1 MIKLPEIREGVCLDF
16 EWFPTKAQC
25 FIYRNWGLV
34 TPEKMAEVL
43 ESETAVVLRM
53 ADEMG
58 LDLSVEVMP
67 EWRTRGYIT
76 LIRNCWHLLDYEQ
89 MCVLLDWTMEYLA
102 FIIEE
107 DDFLWYKM
115 GRFKA
120 DSGHLRVEE
129 LDEEGKRRTAEIRRI
144 TKEIYAKVPQTAA
157 KPFDFFRKTVFATGD
172 APEMKT
178 KTRFLYSYCALYGDT
193 FFDKKLIDV
202 SFPDEMLRSYQS
214 MGINGIWTQAV
225 MTKLTPYEFLPELSE
240 GYEQRLEGVRYLIE
254 KLARYGM
261 KLYLYINEPRT
272 LPSNLLENRPDIRG
286 HVHEEQGI
294 TSLCIRTEGV
304 QKYLRE
310 SVAFLVKNAPGL
322 GGFFTITS
330 SENRTHCMS
339 HVHDQEKL
347 NCPHCKGHTNAEN
360 FALVNQL
367 IWEGASSVDPE
378 IEVMAYAWSWLDL
391 ETAKETVRLLPKEV
405 RVLNVSE
412 HHQSKKIQ
420 EIETFVS
427 DYSISI
433 EGPSDYSREL
443 WREATKTGHKSVAKI
458 QANNS
463 WEMSS
468 VPYIPVFEQHYRH
481 ISDILATGD
490 IESIMYTWT
499 LGGYPSPILEM
510 IKLMCEKG
518 KEIPSLE
525 EIYEKIFAGADV
537 ATISRALHLF
547 SEAFSEYPFC
557 VRTAYYA
564 PQTCAPANPLYA
576 EPTGMEATMVC
587 NPYDDLTK
595 WRNLFPEEIFVDQMR
610 KMSEKWNEGFEL
622 LKMVDLTKNPY
633 LDELYDVADAC
644 NVTFRGM
651 YNQCAFIATG
661 RDEGNYE
668 AVLEDE
674 KRLAYEAIDLMAR
687 NATIGYES
695 SNHYFYTKSNL
706 MEKIVNC
713 EYLAECLRKK
723 KS

>member
-43 ESETAVVLRM
+43 ETEAAVVLRM

-58 LDLSVEVMP
+58 LDLTVEVMP

-76 LIRNCWHLLDYEQ
+76 IIRNCWHLLDYEQ
-89 MCVLLDWTMEYLA
+89 MCVLLDWSMEYLA

-120 DSGHLRVEE
+120 DSGHLRIEE
-129 LDEEGKRRTAEIRRI
+129 LDEEGKRRTAEICRV
-144 TKEIYAKVPQTAA
+144 TKEIYKNAPKATV
-157 KPFDFFRKTVFATGD
+157 KPFDFFEKTVFAEGD

-202 SFPDEMLRSYQS
+202 SFPEEMLRSYQS

-254 KLARYGM
+254 RLARFGM

-272 LPSNLLENRPDIRG
+272 LPSHLLENRPDIRG
-286 HVHEEQGI
+286 HVHDTGI

-339 HVHDQEKL
+339 HVRDPEAL
-347 NCPHCKGHTNAEN
+347 NCPHCKGHSPAEN

-378 IEVMAYAWSWLDL
+378 IEVMAYAWSWGDL
-391 ETAKETVRLLPKEV
+391 EQAKETVRLLPKEV

-412 HHQSKKIQ
+412 HHQHKNIQ
-420 EIETFVS
+420 GIDTFVS

-433 EGPSDYSREL
+433 EGPSEFSKEL
-443 WREATKTGHKSVAKI
+443 WAEASATGHKAAAKI

-481 ISDILATGD
+481 IKDILATGD
-490 IESIMYTWT
+490 VESIMYTWT
-499 LGGYPSPILEM
+499 LGGYPSPIIEM
-510 IKLMCEKG
+510 IKLMSEKG
-518 KEIPSLE
+518 KEIPSLD
-525 EIYEKIFAGADV
+525 EIYAKLFAGADV
-537 ATISRALHLF
+537 ATLSKALHLF

-557 VRTAYYA
+557 IRTAYYA

-576 EPTGMEATMVC
+576 EPTGFEATMVC

-610 KMSEKWNEGFEL
+610 KMSEKWSEGFEV
-622 LKMVDLTKNPY
+622 LKTVDLTKNPY

-661 RDEGNYE
+661 RKEGNYE
-668 AVLEDE
+668 ALLEDE

-723 KS
+723 NA

>member
-1 MIKLPEIREGVCLDF
+1 MIKLPEIREGVCLNF

-34 TPEKMAEVL
+34 TPEKMAAVL
-43 ESETAVVLRM
+43 ETELSVVLRM
-53 ADEMG
+53 AEEMG
-58 LDLSVEVMP
+58 LDLSIEVMP

-89 MCVLLDWTMEYLA
+89 MCVLLDWSMEYLA

-129 LDEEGKRRTAEIRRI
+129 LDEEGKRRTAEICRV
-144 TKEIYAKVPQTAA
+144 TKEIYKNAPTASV
-157 KPFDFFRKTVFATGD
+157 KPFDFFEKTVFVEGE
-172 APEMKT
+172 APALKT

-193 FFDKKLIDV
+193 FFDQKLIDV

-225 MTKLTPYEFLPELSE
+225 MTKLTPYEFAPELSE
-240 GYEQRLEGVRYLIE
+240 GYEKRLEGVRYLIE
-254 KLARYGM
+254 KLARFGM
-261 KLYLYINEPRT
+261 KLYLYLNEPRT
-272 LPSNLLENRPDIRG
+272 LPSKLLEHRPEIRG
-286 HVHEEQGI
+286 HVHEDGV

-339 HVHDQEKL
+339 HVHDQDQL
-347 NCPHCKGHTNAEN
+347 NCPYCKGHSVAEN

-367 IWEGASSVDPE
+367 IWEGAASVDPN
-378 IEVMAYAWSWLDL
+378 IEVMAYAWSWRDI

-412 HHQSKKIQ
+412 HYQEKKIQ
-420 EIETFVS
+420 GVDTFVT

-433 EGPSDYSREL
+433 EGPSDYSRKL
-443 WREATKTGHKSVAKI
+443 WREATATGHRSVAKI

-481 ISDILATGD
+481 IAGILATGD
-490 IESIMYTWT
+490 VESIMYTWT
-499 LGGYPSPILEM
+499 LGGYPSPIIEM

-525 EIYEKIFAGADV
+525 EIYAKLFEGADIE
-537 ATISRALHLF
+537 TLSRALHLF

-557 VRTAYYA
+557 CRTAYYA

-576 EPTGMEATMVC
+576 EPTGFEATMVC

-595 WRNLFPEEIFVDQMR
+595 WRNYFPEEIFVDQIR
-610 KMSEKWNEGFEL
+610 KMSEKWSEGFEV
-622 LKMVDLTKNPY
+622 LKTVDLTKNPY

-661 RDEGNYE
+661 RKEGNYE
-668 AVLEDE
+668 ALLEDE

-713 EYLAECLRKK
+713 DYLADCLRKK
-723 KS
+723 KM

>member
-1 MIKLPEIREGVCLDF
+1 MIKLPEIREGVCLNF

-34 TPEKMAEVL
+34 TVEKMAEVL
-43 ESETAVVLRM
+43 ETDSDTVLHM
-53 ADEMG
+53 AEEMG

-76 LIRNCWHLLDYEQ
+76 LIRNCWHLLDYDQ
-89 MCVLLDWTMEYLA
+89 LCVLLDWSMEYLA

-107 DDFLWYKM
+107 DDFLWYKL

-120 DSGHLRVEE
+120 DSGHLRVEA
-129 LDEEGKRRTAEIRRI
+129 LDEEGKRRTAEICRI
-144 TKEIYAKVPQTAA
+144 TKEIYAKAPEASV
-157 KPFDFFRKTVFATGD
+157 KPFDFFRKTVLAEGD

-193 FFDKKLIDV
+193 FFDKNLIDV

-214 MGINGIWTQAV
+214 MGINGVWTQAV
-225 MTKLTPYEFLPELSE
+225 MTKLTPYKFLPELSE
-240 GYEQRLEGVRYLIE
+240 GYEQRLEGVRYLID
-254 KLARYGM
+254 KLAKYGM

-272 LPSNLLENRPDIRG
+272 LPSKLLENRSDIRG
-286 HVHEEQGI
+286 HVYEEMGI
-294 TSLCIRTEGV
+294 SSLCIRTEEV

-330 SENRTHCMS
+330 SENRTNCMS
-339 HVHDQEKL
+339 HVRDPKL
-347 NCPHCKGHTNAEN
+347 NNCPRCQGHSPAEN
-360 FALVNQL
+360 FALVNRL

-378 IEVMAYAWSWLDL
+378 IEVMAYSWAWR
-391 ETAKETVRLLPKEV
+391 EEEMATVRLLPKEV
-405 RVLNVSE
+405 KLLNVSE
-412 HHQSKKIQ
+412 SRKQKTIGEVTTS
-420 EIETFVS
+420 VS

-433 EGPSDYSREL
+433 EGPSEISKEL
-443 WREATKTGHKSVAKI
+443 WREASATGHRSVAKI
-458 QANNS
+458 QVNNS
-463 WEMSS
+463 WEMPS

-481 ISDILATGD
+481 LSGIFATGD
-490 IESIMYTWT
+490 VESLMYTWT

-510 IKLMCEKG
+510 IKLMSEKD

-525 EIYEKIFAGADV
+525 EIYEKLFAGADV
-537 ATISRALHLF
+537 KTLSRALHLF

-576 EPTGMEATMVC
+576 EPTGFEATMVC

-595 WRNLFPEEIFVDQMR
+595 WRNLFPEELFVDQMR

-622 LKMVDLTKNPY
+622 LKTVDLTKNPY

-651 YNQCAFIATG
+651 YNQCAFIATR
-661 RDEGNYE
+661 RDTDDYE
-668 AVLEDE
+668 DVLEDE
-674 KRLAYEAIDLMAR
+674 KRLAYEAIGLLSR

-695 SNHYFYTKSNL
+695 TNHYFYTKSNL

-713 EYLAECLRKK
+713 EYLAENLKNKK
-723 KS
+723 KR

>member
-1 MIKLPEIREGVCLDF
+1 MIQLPEIREGVCLNF

-43 ESETAVVLRM
+43 EVETAVVLRM

-76 LIRNCWHLLDYEQ
+76 LIRNSWHLLDYEQ
-89 MCVLLDWTMEYLA
+89 LCVLLDWDMEYLA
-102 FIIEE
+102 FIIQE

-129 LDEEGKRRTAEIRRI
+129 LDEEGKRRTAEIRRV
-144 TKEIYAKVPQTAA
+144 TREIYAKAPKAGV
-157 KPFDFFRKTVFATGD
+157 KPFDFFRKTVFAEGD
-172 APEMKT
+172 VPELKT
-178 KTRFLYSYCALYGDT
+178 KTRFLYPYCALYGDT
-193 FFDKKLIDV
+193 FFDKTLIDV

-214 MGINGIWTQAV
+214 MGINGVWTQAV
-225 MTKLTPYEFLPELSE
+225 MTKLAPYEFLPELSE

-261 KLYLYINEPRT
+261 KLYLYINEPRA

-286 HVHEEQGI
+286 HVHEEFGV
-294 TSLCIRTEGV
+294 TSLCIHTEGV

-339 HVHDQEKL
+339 HVHEAEKL
-347 NCPHCKGHTNAEN
+347 NCPRCKGHTNAEN
-360 FALVNQL
+360 FALVNRL

-405 RVLNVSE
+405 KLLNVSE
-412 HHQSKKIQ
+412 HHQKKMIQ
-420 EIETFVS
+420 GIETSVV

-443 WREATKTGHKSVAKI
+443 WNEAAKTGHKSVAKI
-458 QANNS
+458 QVNNS

-481 ISDILATGD
+481 ISEILATGD
-490 IESIMYTWT
+490 VESLMYTWT

-525 EIYEKIFAGADV
+525 EIYGKIFAGADV
-537 ATISRALHLF
+537 ATLSRALHLF

-595 WRNLFPEEIFVDQMR
+595 WRNLFPEEIFVDQMH
-610 KMSEKWNEGFEL
+610 KLSEKWSEGFEV
-622 LKMVDLTKNPY
+622 LKTVDLTKNPY
-633 LDELYDVADAC
+633 LDELYDVAEAC

-661 RDEGNYE
+661 RDAGNYE
-668 AVLEDE
+668 AVLEE
-674 KRLAYEAIDLMAR
+674 ETALAYEAMELMAR

-713 EYLAECLRKK
+713 QYLAECLQKK
-723 KS
+723 KR